1 MTKYY
6 GTETERVLV
15 ENFGIADTRAI
26 SIRQAMREIHR
37 AVCYLDEHN
46 LKRLWKYYPEVINV
60 ANTYGKNEEGLRT
73 FSQEELNNDTNT

>member
-15 ENFGIADTRAI
+15 EDFGIADTRAI

>member
-1 MTKYY
+1 MTIYY
-6 GTETERVLV
+6 GTETERVFV
-15 ENFGIADTRAI
+15 EDFGIADTRAM

-37 AVCYLDEHN
+37 AVCYLDEHS

-73 FSQEELNNDTNT
+73 FSQEELNND

>member
-15 ENFGIADTRAI
+15 EDFGIADTRAM

-73 FSQEELNNDTNT
+73 FSQEELNND

>member
-73 FSQEELNNDTNT
+73 FSQEELNND

>member
-15 ENFGIADTRAI
+15 EDFGIADTRAM

-37 AVCYLDEHN
+37 AVCYLDSHN
-46 LKRLWKYYPEVINV
+46 LKRIWQHYPEIVSV
-60 ANTYGKNEEGLRT
+60 ANYYGRNEDGLKTFTQEDLKNG
-73 FSQEELNNDTNT
+73 

>member
-15 ENFGIADTRAI
+15 EDFGIADTRAM

-37 AVCYLDEHN
+37 AVCYLDSHN
-46 LKRLWKYYPEVINV
+46 LHRLWYYYPEVINV

-73 FSQEELNNDTNT
+73 FTQEELNND

>member
-6 GTETERVLV
+6 GTETERLLV
-15 ENFGIADTRAI
+15 EDFGIADTRAI

-46 LKRLWKYYPEVINV
+46 LKRLWQYYPEVINV
-60 ANTYGKNEEGLRT
+60 AITYGKNEEGLRT
-73 FSQEELNNDTNT
+73 FTRWELNND

>member
-26 SIRQAMREIHR
+26 SIREAMREIHR

-73 FSQEELNNDTNT
+73 FSQEELNND